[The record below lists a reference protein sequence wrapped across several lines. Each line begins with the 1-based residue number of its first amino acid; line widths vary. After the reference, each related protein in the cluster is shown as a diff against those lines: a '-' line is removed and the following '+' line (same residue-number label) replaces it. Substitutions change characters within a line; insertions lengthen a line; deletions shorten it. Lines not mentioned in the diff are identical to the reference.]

1 MTIYEIDRSTR
12 KLLSLGKL
20 REAIDQLIAFL
31 TGFSNDDLLNNTTL
45 ISAQLAFIDNN
56 KIALPLE
63 SYMSQFNRLTN
74 AVLEIILGELAKP
87 TAAENSRLTS
97 VLHPLPSQPHP
108 LYTRG
113 KLMHNIPSAMT
124 IGVRHRCTIR
134 IAPDEIKLLKDF
146 EKTDDTHIQDIPMAE
161 VMEVE
166 LRSDEDAAFDIE
178 ALNSRVQRIDFEG
191 FTQWL
196 FFVKPL
202 KEGEHTLYLKVG
214 VVEIIHGREVSRE
227 VVLEK
232 RVHIVALEPQMSES
246 AFHYQTAAWQPDGFT
261 INYSYAPSYSAP
273 QSSAAPAGKR
283 RSMALLLLVL
293 ALGSAMALGYFIG
306 FDTIKE
312 WIFGK
317 KIIPPPPVEIQ
328 AHPVVLI
335 YTPIAGTETPPSVW
349 YNDTLIDRDSVFQLS
364 AGHLRIALPQ
374 LNRTYVFL
382 VKTAKDSC
390 RGSSFVTDDN
400 AIIRLTC
407 FGLDTVLSTSEKIPP
422 IEETSINPQISPST
436 SESAPPEV
444 SGFNPSVPSVSM
456 VNLNHFSKDFDSEEV
471 KVTVDGQA
479 TTIVSRQP
487 GSIKIKVKNG
497 SHRFVLDNGSYIC
510 ETRHTVKTTEN
521 ISFPTCSWTVK
532 LNVNRQL
539 QQPQVRVDGRIVN
552 AVKERSNLPETYN
565 LVIGVEP
572 LRKRHTFSVESINQ
586 KLSCEM
592 VESVGSNNQQILM
605 PCRGIRH
612 KVQIKLNSTA
622 ADMIG
627 KMGVISIDDG
637 QPFNVVPTNNTL
649 TFEMEEIRSKMRK
662 IQISSTQSNIRF
674 KRVNV
679 LKEFTVFVE
688 KNTDLEFNYEPENDK

>member
-12 KLLSLGKL
+12 QLLSVGKL

-31 TGFSNDDLLNNTTL
+31 TGFSSDDLLNNTTL

-56 KIALPLE
+56 KTALPLE

-74 AVLEIILGELAKP
+74 AVLEIILGELTKP
-87 TAAENSRLTS
+87 TAANHSPLTPMRS
-97 VLHPLPSQPHP
+97 LSSQPPP

-113 KLMHNIPSAMT
+113 KLMHNIPTAMT

-146 EKTDDTHIQDIPMAE
+146 EKTEDTHIQDIPMAE
-161 VMEVE
+161 VMEVD
-166 LRSDEDAAFDIE
+166 LRSDEDSAFNIE
-178 ALNSRVQRIDFEG
+178 ALNSRVQRLDFEG

-232 RVHIVALEPQMSES
+232 RVHIVALEPQMTES
-246 AFHYQTAAWQPDGFT
+246 AFRYQTAAWQPDGFT

-273 QSSAAPAGKR
+273 QSSTAPASKR
-283 RSMALLLLVL
+283 RSMALLILVL

-306 FDTIKE
+306 FDAIKE

-317 KIIPPPPVEIQ
+317 KEVPPPPLEVQ
-328 AHPVVLI
+328 QHPIVLV
-335 YTPIAGTETPPSVW
+335 YTSVAGMDTTADKISVW
-349 YNDTLIDRDSVFQLS
+349 YNDTLLDRDSVLQLS
-364 AGHLRIALPQ
+364 AGHLRIAVPQ
-374 LNRTYVFL
+374 LNRKYVFL
-382 VKTAKDSC
+382 VKTVKDSC
-390 RGSSFVTDDN
+390 TGSSFVIEDN

-407 FGLDTVLSTSEKIPP
+407 FGLDTV
-422 IEETSINPQISPST
+422 PST
-436 SESAPPEV
+436 SERLPPMEETPIEPDV
-444 SGFNPSVPSVSM
+444 PPFTDETTSPSVPSVSM
-456 VNLNHFSKDFDSEEV
+456 VNLNHFSKDFDTDQV

-497 SHRFVLDNGSYIC
+497 RRRFVLDNGSYVC
-510 ETRHTVKTTEN
+510 ETIHTVKTTEN

-532 LNVNRQL
+532 LNVTRQL
-539 QQPQVRVDGRIVN
+539 QQAQVLVDGRMVN
-552 AVKERSNLPETYN
+552 AVRERSNLPETYN

-572 LRKRHTFSVESINQ
+572 RRKRHTFRVESIEQ
-586 KLSCEM
+586 KLSCET
-592 VESVGSNNQQILM
+592 VESIGSNNQQVLM

-612 KVQIKLNSTA
+612 KVRIKLNGA
-622 ADMIG
+622 AAEMIG
-627 KMGVISIDDG
+627 KMGIISIDDG
-637 QPFNVVPTNNTL
+637 QPFNVVPANNTL
-649 TFEMEEIRSKMRK
+649 TFEMEEIRGKMRK
-662 IQISSTQSNIRF
+662 IQISSIQLNVRL

-688 KNTDLEFNYEPENDK
+688 KNTDLEFKYEPRDDIR